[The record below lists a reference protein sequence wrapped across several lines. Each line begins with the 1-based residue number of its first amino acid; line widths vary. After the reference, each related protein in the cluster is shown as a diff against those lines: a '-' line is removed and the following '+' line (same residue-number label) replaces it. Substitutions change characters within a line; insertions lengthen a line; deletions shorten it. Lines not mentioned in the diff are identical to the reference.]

1 MDIIKEGKALG
12 TAISR
17 AVSALKSMQD
27 RVHMLVVS
35 SMWHYYEHG
44 DSTYLT
50 KLSAGVTKCDG
61 VKKEKLIGYIT
72 ETCGLNW
79 DAKNV
84 RFKKA
89 KDSTFTKNSEGNPE
103 FPLDRLAAERWYEF
117 DNGDEVPAWL
127 LKKVLRQANKAISNN
142 ADDAKLQVVDAW
154 AEFEALQT
162 TMKEVGLG
170 KPVLEEV
177 A

>member
-1 MDIIKEGKALG
+1 MEIIKEGKKLG
-12 TAISR
+12 SAISR
-17 AVSALKSMQD
+17 TVSLILKVQD
-27 RVHMLVVS
+27 RVHELVVS
-35 SMWHYYEHG
+35 SAWHYYEHG

-50 KLSAGVTKCDG
+50 KLSAGLTKCDG

-79 DAKNV
+79 DSKNV

-89 KDSTFTKNSEGNPE
+89 KESTFTKNSEGNPE
-103 FPLDRLAAERWYEF
+103 FPLDRLSAERWYEF
-117 DNGDEVPAWL
+117 DLGEEVPSWL

-142 ADDAKLQVVDAW
+142 VDEAKLQIVDSY

-170 KPVLEEV
+170 QPILAEV